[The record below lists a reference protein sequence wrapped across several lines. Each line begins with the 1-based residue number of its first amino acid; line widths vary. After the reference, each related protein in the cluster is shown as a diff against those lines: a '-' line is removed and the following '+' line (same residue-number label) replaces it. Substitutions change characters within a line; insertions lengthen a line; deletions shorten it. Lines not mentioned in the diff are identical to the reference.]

1 MTLRNVYLRNVMT
14 MNNYEELIRVLEK
27 SYESINGDS
36 PVEENPKKDEQKIT
50 DEEWEQFCKEEG
62 LVDG

>member
-1 MTLRNVYLRNVMT
+1 MS
-14 MNNYEELIRVLEK
+14 NYEELIRVLEK

-36 PVEENPKKDEQKIT
+36 PDEENPKKDEQKIT

>member
-1 MTLRNVYLRNVMT
+1 MTLRNVYWRNVMI

-36 PVEENPKKDEQKIT
+36 PVEENPKKDKQKIT

>member
-1 MTLRNVYLRNVMT
+1 MI

-36 PVEENPKKDEQKIT
+36 PVEENPKKDKQKIT